1 MCAEGETCKSVGF
14 VRSAVMWEL
23 GSSVYLAV
31 VSGHPNKMIAVF
43 RLDLDTNSEGET
55 SFSWHREEDLAVG
68 QELSNLKAFKFS
80 NGTSVHAH
88 LYAVR

>member
-1 MCAEGETCKSVGF
+1 
-14 VRSAVMWEL
+14 MWEL
-23 GSSVYLAV
+23 GDSVYLAV

-55 SFSWHREEDLAVG
+55 SFSWHREDDLAVG